1 MVIRGE
7 RLSQRHDLGSSSCIK
22 GCSLFF
28 CHLEG
33 LPTGWRDAFS
43 VRVSMHGS
51 GGGAV
56 FLTPTSESLLSA
68 QKSLYS
74 EIGSFSLDF
83 QAPQDIPSAVLILV
97 PTGPG
102 I

>member
-1 MVIRGE
+1 MIRGE
-7 RLSQRHDLGSSSCIK
+7 RLSQRHDIGSSSCIQ
-22 GCSLFF
+22 GCSFFF

-33 LPTGWRDAFS
+33 LPTGWREAFS

-68 QKSLYS
+68 QKSLYC
-74 EIGSFSLDF
+74 EMGSFSLDF
-83 QAPQDIPSAVLILV
+83 QAPQDIPSTAILILL
-97 PTGPG
+97 PTGPV